1 MEIVA
6 IMATIILIATLA
18 TLIFAFAAY
27 FITKAK
33 RKRAQQ
39 QQQVRKSEVTDTK
52 PVRTYFERYM
62 PHQSIAGAKGI
73 TALSEDQGLDNSQWT

>member
-1 MEIVA
+1 MVA

-33 RKRAQQ
+33 RKKGKKVQLPEIDEGQQ
-39 QQQVRKSEVTDTK
+39 TR
-52 PVRTYFERYM
+52 RYFERYSASKKIVYGK
-62 PHQSIAGAKGI
+62 QQIIVNKDEA
-73 TALSEDQGLDNSQWT
+73 EQWT

>member
-1 MEIVA
+1 MEGIVA

-33 RKRAQQ
+33 KKKQENKI
-39 QQQVRKSEVTDTK
+39 VKTVSTNEMK

-62 PHQSIAGAKGI
+62 SKGNKITQSELVKHSGYE
-73 TALSEDQGLDNSQWT
+73 SNQWM

>member
-33 RKRAQQ
+33 KKKTSAISNIK
-39 QQQVRKSEVTDTK
+39 VEEK
-52 PVRTYFERYM
+52 PVRTYFERYI
-62 PHQSIAGAKGI
+62 PHSKSAISQNTISFK
-73 TALSEDQGLDNSQWT
+73 EHDDNQWM